1 VFPCGR
7 VLTFCACVR
16 SLTSY
21 GGVEVAA
28 LARMARRVGYCI
40 GPGVIRAVPA
50 SLKRWNVVADRIVGR
65 DSELAS
71 IDDFIQHPGSDR
83 ALVLRG
89 EPGIGKTTLWN
100 AGVARAAEQGHE
112 VRTTRP
118 TQSEAKLSYVG
129 LGDLL
134 EDLADEAFA
143 ELPGPQQLA
152 LDVALLR
159 AEAPEG
165 GLDHRT
171 VCVAVLAAL
180 RSITASAPLLVA
192 IDDVQWLDGATAEVL
207 AFVARRLGDVPV
219 RFLTSLRAGPRA
231 ADPLNLVRNLGE
243 DEVRV
248 IDVAGLS
255 LDALHALVRARLGT
269 SIPRPTLARVLDAS
283 GGNAFF
289 TLEIARAISDGRVQL
304 APGRSIDLPR
314 NLAELVPGR
323 VAELPS
329 STRDVLL
336 LCSAASTPT
345 TALLRSAAADP
356 DRVSSDLASAV
367 RVGVVELERERI
379 RFTHPLLSSAVYSD
393 ATAERR
399 REAHGQLAEV
409 VEDREER
416 ARHAALAAEGPDA
429 GVAVE
434 LEAAARL
441 ARQRG
446 ALGAAADLCMLAA
459 DLTPT
464 PNASE
469 IRRLQ
474 LLAADDLL
482 LAGDAERSRAIAR
495 SVVETA
501 PPGPERAE
509 ALLREGRASFFV
521 GHHENAQQELGRAL
535 LEPGVGPERLSTIHR
550 ERAWALWQHD
560 LLAAERD
567 AEEAVRLAEAAT
579 DPTLVAAAL
588 HILIVVRTMLGS
600 AVPDDVMAEAL
611 EVDEAADPLF
621 VFDRPKGIFAVR
633 RALTGQLD
641 EARGIL
647 LELLDESTVRGDE
660 ASAGDILG
668 RLGWVEHLAGNW
680 GSSLAYHERAV
691 DLLTSPDPLLGLA
704 PVQASVGH
712 IDRAADE
719 ARKALEY
726 SALAQDVEWGINARA
741 VLGFIHLSRGD
752 PGRAHEY
759 LQAAW
764 EMHQR
769 WGFGEPGP
777 WFLFVADH
785 VEVLVEIGRPVEAG
799 EVLDWLEERGRALDR
814 PWSLAVAAR
823 YRGLLAA
830 ARGDLPAALTSLD
843 EALRYHERLPMPFEL
858 ARTLLLQ
865 GSVRRRAR
873 QKRAARESLDR
884 ALEIFERL
892 PAPLWADK
900 ARSEL
905 ARVSGRQP
913 MTGEL
918 SPVERR
924 VARLA
929 AAGRTNK
936 EIADALYL
944 SARTVAGHLSHVY
957 GKLGVRSRTELGLF
971 DELMQDT
978 NAHS

>member
-1 VFPCGR
+1 
-7 VLTFCACVR
+7 
-16 SLTSY
+16 
-21 GGVEVAA
+21 
-28 LARMARRVGYCI
+28 
-40 GPGVIRAVPA
+40 
-50 SLKRWNVVADRIVGR
+50 LKGWNVVADRIVGR

-71 IDDFIQHPGSDR
+71 IDDFIQRPGSYR
-83 ALVLRG
+83 GLVLRG
-89 EPGIGKTTLWN
+89 EPGIGKTTLWK

-134 EDLADEAFA
+134 EALPDTAFA

-180 RSITASAPLLVA
+180 RSITASAPLVVA

-207 AFVARRLGDVPV
+207 AFVARRLGDMPV
-219 RFLTSLRAGPRA
+219 RFLTSLRAGRRA
-231 ADPLNLVRNLGE
+231 ADPLNLIRNLGE
-243 DEVRV
+243 DAVRV

-255 LDALHALVRARLGT
+255 LDALHALVRARLET
-269 SIPRPTLARVLDAS
+269 SIPRPTLARVFDAS

-289 TLEIARAISDGRVQL
+289 TLEIARAIGDGRVQL
-304 APGRSIDLPR
+304 APGRSIDLPD

-336 LCSAASTPT
+336 LCAAASTPT

-367 RVGVVELERERI
+367 RAEVVELEGERI
-379 RFTHPLLSSAVYSD
+379 RFTHPLLSSAVYSN
-393 ATAERR
+393 ATEERR
-399 REAHGQLAEV
+399 REAHGRLAEAV
-409 VEDREER
+409 TDHEER
-416 ARHAALAAEGPDA
+416 ARHAAIAAEGPDA

-441 ARQRG
+441 ARKRG

-464 PNASE
+464 PNASDV
-469 IRRLQ
+469 RRLRLQ
-474 LLAADDLL
+474 AADDLL

-501 PPGPERAE
+501 LPGPERAE
-509 ALLREGRASFFV
+509 ALLREGRASLFM
-521 GHHENAQQELGRAL
+521 HDQYEDAQQTLGRAL

-550 ERAWALWQHD
+550 ERAWALWQRD
-560 LLAAERD
+560 LHAAETD
-567 AEEAVRLAEAAT
+567 AVEAVRLAEGAA
-579 DPTLVAAAL
+579 DPSLVAAGL

-600 AVPDDVMAEAL
+600 VVPEDLIARAL
-611 EVDEAADPLF
+611 EVDQAADPLF
-621 VFDRPKGIFAVR
+621 VGDRPKVIFAIR
-633 RALTGQLD
+633 RALGGGLD
-641 EARGIL
+641 EARSIF
-647 LELLDESTVRGDE
+647 LELLDESTARGDE
-660 ASAGDILG
+660 TSAGDILAL
-668 RLGWVEHLAGNW
+668 LGWIEHLAGNW
-680 GSSLAYHERAV
+680 GSSLAYLERANNV
-691 DLLTSPDPLLGLA
+691 LPGPYPVLDLA
-704 PVQASVGH
+704 PVQASVGDT
-712 IDRAADE
+712 DRAAEE

-726 SALAQDVEWGINARA
+726 SALAHDVEWGIRARA
-741 VLGFIHLSRGD
+741 VLGFIHLSEGD
-752 PGRAHEY
+752 PARAHEH

-769 WGFGEPGP
+769 WGFGDPGP
-777 WFLFVADH
+777 WFLFVRDH
-785 VEVLVEIGRPVEAG
+785 VEALVELGRDEEAA
-799 EVLDWLEERGRALDR
+799 EVLDWLEERGRGLGR

-823 YRGLLAA
+823 YRGMLAA
-830 ARGDLPAALTSLD
+830 ARGDFPAALTSLD
-843 EALRYHERLPMPFEL
+843 QALDSHQELPMPFEL
-858 ARTLLLQ
+858 ARTLLVQ

-873 QKRAARESLDR
+873 QKRAARESLER

-892 PAPLWADK
+892 PAPLWAHK

-936 EIADALYL
+936 EIADALFL

-971 DELMQDT
+971 DELMQDP